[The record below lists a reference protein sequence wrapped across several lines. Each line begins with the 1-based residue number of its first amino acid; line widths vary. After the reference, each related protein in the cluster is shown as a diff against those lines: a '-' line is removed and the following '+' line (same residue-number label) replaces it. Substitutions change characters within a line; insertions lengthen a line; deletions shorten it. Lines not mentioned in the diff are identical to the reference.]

1 METIVSEDL
10 LARYTLVDTRS
21 PEEAR
26 QKIGQIFTPHFLLPR
41 NSKAAGFHAVHRSVR
56 HDFYSLNLVRYG
68 CEVDIDPGELSRFFM
83 LLFPIAGTGSV
94 RCGKETAFVRPGQT
108 AAILSPTLPA
118 RVRWSDGCETVVVLL
133 EREALEQQ
141 WALMV
146 DRPIT
151 PVEFA
156 TGIDVSRAAGRLL
169 LNHVLL
175 MLEGVETIDIPS
187 RYRIRLGEGLMQLM
201 LASFPHSQRPLLEKS
216 SRSST
221 AGAIGRAEEWI
232 RANISRPFSVA
243 EIAAASATSLR
254 ALQDM
259 LRRKKGTTLT
269 EMIET
274 IRLDAFRACLMN
286 NSHSPKSVTE
296 CAFSVGLGHLGRAAI
311 AYQKRYGET
320 PSQTL
325 RRRR

>member
-1 METIVSEDL
+1 MDAIVSEDL

-26 QKIGQIFTPHFLLPR
+26 QKIGQIFTPHFLSPKDSR
-41 NSKAAGFHAVHRSVR
+41 ATGFHAVHRSIR
-56 HDFYSLNLVRYG
+56 QDFYSLNLVRYG
-68 CEVDIDPGELSRFFM
+68 CEVDIDPGELSRFFL

-94 RCGKETAFVRPGQT
+94 RCGKETAIVRPGQT

-118 RVRWSDGCETVVVLL
+118 QVRWSEGCETIAVLL
-133 EREALEQQ
+133 ERDALEQQ
-141 WALMV
+141 WASMV
-146 DRPIT
+146 DRPAA

-156 TGIDVSRAAGRLL
+156 TGVDVSRAAGRLL
-169 LNHVLL
+169 LNHVRL
-175 MLEGVETIDIPS
+175 MLEGIETIDIPS
-187 RYRIRLGEGLMQLM
+187 RYRIRLGESLMQLM

-216 SRSST
+216 SRSSV
-221 AGAIGRAEEWI
+221 AVAIGRAEEWI

-254 ALQDM
+254 TLQDT

-274 IRLDAFRACLMN
+274 IRLEAFHACLT
-286 NSHSPKSVTE
+286 NSHNPRSVTE